1 MLDTLTQT
9 LNKARAMTEAANT
22 GSWDEVTELQKEY
35 VALIA
40 QIADTEPAPT
50 QLAQAV
56 TMLEEVQALEAQV
69 NRLASTQK
77 DEVAKKIRAQSHASR
92 ATSAYAA
99 NTGHKPG
106 LFS

>member
-9 LNKARAMTEAANT
+9 LNKARAMAEAANT
-22 GSWDEVTELQKEY
+22 GSWDDVTELQKEY

-40 QIADTEPAPT
+40 QIADTEPGPA

-56 TMLEEVQALEAQV
+56 TMLEEIQALEAQV
-69 NRLASTQK
+69 NSLASTQK
-77 DEVAKKIRAQSHASR
+77 DEVVKKIRAQSNASR

-99 NTGHKPG
+99 NTGRKPG